1 MRETGLKHAHILLGA
16 MLLAAAGA
24 GMAAEALS
32 AAQVLE
38 ATDRSRGGGLPGVVW
53 DLKITGVDP
62 DANENVR
69 QMIVKADGDASV
81 AETYYPARSSGGR
94 LLQLGRNMWYGRP
107 DIQKPVSI
115 SSRQK
120 MMGPAANG
128 DIASTN
134 YVKEY
139 DPTLMPE
146 SVVDGEPVYV
156 LNLVAKNKWVT
167 YDRIVYY
174 VSRARLVPVKADF
187 YTVSGKVFKTAV
199 FETKNILVYNGRN
212 YPFVSRMVIRD
223 AVVDGNVSTLEYT
236 DVRIQKIPRDELTTA
251 SLTR

>member
-1 MRETGLKHAHILLGA
+1 MQPIHRMTFACAL
-16 MLLAAAGA
+16 LLAAGA
-24 GMAAEALS
+24 AMADSLT

-38 ATDRSRGGGLPGVVW
+38 ATDRSRGGGLPGVIW

-69 QMIVKADGDASV
+69 RMVVKADGDASV

-139 DPTLMPE
+139 DPTLMPAE
-146 SVVDGEPVYV
+146 TLDGEAVYV

-167 YDRIVYY
+167 YDRVVYY
-174 VSRARLVPVKADF
+174 VSRARLVPLKAEF
-187 YTVSGKVFKTAV
+187 YTVSGKVFKTAT
-199 FETKNILVYNGRN
+199 FETRNTLLYKGRN

-223 AVVDGNVSTLEYT
+223 ALVEGNISTLEYS
-236 DVRIQKIPRDELTTA
+236 DVRIETIPRDELTTA
-251 SLTR
+251 ALTR

>member
-1 MRETGLKHAHILLGA
+1 MKQTTLILTGVLLC
-16 MLLAAAGA
+16 AAAVSK
-24 GMAAEALS
+24 AETLS

-38 ATDRSRGGGLPGVVW
+38 ATDRSRGGGLPGIVW
-53 DLKITGVDP
+53 DLKITGIDP

-69 QMIVKADGDASV
+69 QMKVKADGDASV
-81 AETYYPARSSGGR
+81 AETYFPARSAGGR

-139 DPTLMPE
+139 DPTLMPPE
-146 SVVDGEPVYV
+146 TLDGEPVYV

-167 YDRIVYY
+167 YDRVVYY
-174 VSRARLVPVKADF
+174 VSRAKLVPLKADF
-187 YTVSGKVFKTAV
+187 YTVSGKIFKTAV
-199 FETKNILVYNGRN
+199 FETKNTLLYNGRT
-212 YPFVSRMVIRD
+212 YPFVSKMVIRD
-223 AVVDGNVSTLEYT
+223 ALVEGNVSTLEYT
-236 DVRIQKIPRDELTTA
+236 DVRIEKIPRDELTTA
-251 SLTR
+251 ALTR